1 MLSPGNH
8 EGPCDYG
15 EYEARAALMPHWGS
29 ASSDMQYYSYTV
41 GRVMVIALSGESG
54 RLSKLNS
61 TETLWLK
68 QQLLDAKSAREQ
80 GRIDWIVTHVHYPN
94 VPTG

>member
-41 GRVMVIALSGESG
+41 GPVHVVALSGESSG
-54 RLSKLNS
+54 CG
-61 TETLWLK
+61 ETMRRMPALASSL
-68 QQLLDAKSAREQ
+68 
-80 GRIDWIVTHVHYPN
+80 
-94 VPTG
+94 